1 MYGMQGIYLIHTESS
16 VESLV
21 PVVQKED
28 NALHWM
34 NLCPQYLSAG

>member
-1 MYGMQGIYLIHTESS
+1 MGRKDGKFSRITG
-16 VESLV
+16 

>member
-28 NALHWM
+28 NVLHWM